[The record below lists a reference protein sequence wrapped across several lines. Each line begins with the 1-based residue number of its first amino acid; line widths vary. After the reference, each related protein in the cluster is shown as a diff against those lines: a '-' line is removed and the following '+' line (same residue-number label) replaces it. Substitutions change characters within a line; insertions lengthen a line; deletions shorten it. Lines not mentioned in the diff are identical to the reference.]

1 MSVLTFQNTTAYIAQ
16 FVVNKGDQV
25 VARLPGIA
33 PGAQMQVPTDDTY
46 SVTASTILDGNT
58 YTSSPQVVTG
68 AACFIARVLQ
78 SSVQGT
84 YDFEMLV
91 EGSTSADQM
100 VFQKTTI
107 GPVTFNISK
116 NGVYLQSVVV
126 PDSFRSVSLEI
137 GDVFSMYAVING
149 VTTSTAQT
157 TNPNAIVTAL
167 LDTSD
172 LESGYFTLTAI

>member
-1 MSVLTFQNTTAYIAQ
+1 MSNLTFLNNTAYISQ

-33 PGAQMQVPTDDTY
+33 PGASMQVQTDDTY
-46 SVTASTILDGNT
+46 TVVASTILDGNT
-58 YTSSPQVVTG
+58 YISAPKVVSG

-78 SSVQGT
+78 SSSQGT

-91 EGSTSADQM
+91 EASTVADSM
-100 VFQKTTI
+100 EFQKTTI
-107 GPVTFNISK
+107 GPVTFSISK
-116 NGVYLQSVVV
+116 NGVHLQSVVV
-126 PDSFRSVSLEI
+126 PDSFRSVSLQI

-149 VTTSTAQT
+149 VTTATVTT
-157 TNPNAIVTAL
+157 TNPNATVTAL

-172 LESGYFTLTAI
+172 LEAGYFTLTAS

>member
-1 MSVLTFQNTTAYIAQ
+1 MSVLTFLNTTNYIAQ

-58 YTSSPQVVTG
+58 YTSAPAVVTG
-68 AACFIARVLQ
+68 ACGFVARVLQ

-84 YDFEMLV
+84 YDFEMLT
-91 EGSTSADQM
+91 EASSAADQM

-107 GPVTFNISK
+107 GPVTFSISK

-126 PDSFRSVSLEI
+126 PDSFRSVTLQI
-137 GDVFSMYAVING
+137 GDVFTMYAVVAG
-149 VTTSTAQT
+149 VTTAEVTT
-157 TNPNAIVTAL
+157 TNPNATVTAL

-172 LESGYFTLTAI
+172 LESGYFTLTAV